1 MKKNISQYYIVYERD
16 ERGGYVASVP
26 AVPGCAVYGKTLAVA
41 HKRVQ
46 SALEECLEVLEQFGK
61 KAPKETVRPEL
72 VRKFSFTGS
81 PVYARR

>member
-1 MKKNISQYYIVYERD
+1 MKKIISQYYIVYERD

-72 VRKFSFTGS
+72 VRKFSFTKL
-81 PVYARR
+81 PEYAGR